1 MVTTKQSLDLQNI
14 KKEETKKISM
24 ENYHFTKVERN
35 RKKEKQ
41 NSQKI
46 NDKMA
51 VVSIYISIITLNIN
65 GLNSLIKRHRVARW
79 IKQ

>member
-1 MVTTKQSLDLQNI
+1 MVTTKQSLDSQNI